1 MARVAVQYLLS
12 KKSRN
17 HIVFTSVFAKGCIP
31 SCLCPGSII
40 GFPSMVWAS
49 MRATLG
55 PGLSPCFWDMLLC
68 KQYHARSTVPHG
80 FCYPQPSF
88 LGRGYKSIHRHS
100 CSSNISA
107 VLVIKG
113 MYFPIPLQRSPEKQ
127 LLATA
132 HPSPVA
138 GGTCLGVLEHKAFL
152 LPLYFLNCPWCAFNF
167 F

>member
-1 MARVAVQYLLS
+1 MD
-12 KKSRN
+12 
-17 HIVFTSVFAKGCIP
+17 FAIP
-31 SCLCPGSII
+31 SSASWGGVINQSID
-40 GFPSMVWAS
+40 
-49 MRATLG
+49 T
-55 PGLSPCFWDMLLC
+55 
-68 KQYHARSTVPHG
+68 
-80 FCYPQPSF
+80 
-88 LGRGYKSIHRHS
+88 